1 MRNAGTQLRPMSAA
15 LIPPKGI
22 VFGAIDPA
30 MHADGDKSHKKKPS
44 IMPGRVRATFY
55 QLRVLP
61 LGVVKKKYPKRRKA
75 SISPHRQ
82 NPAGS
87 GCYGRFPGGEC
98 GAFGEEAGIVAGKSQ
113 QKQLP
118 ETFRT
123 GNGASLSPGAT
134 PRQIHP
140 DPHGGRPRT
149 FFPRQSVSGIPLP
162 AIIPNISSGHSVL
175 RGHPL
180 PRHLH
185 FQGGYTK
192 MLH

>member
-82 NPAGS
+82 PPRLRRQCPACRSRRAGAFPSRFRRAAVARS
-87 GCYGRFPGGEC
+87 GQARQCGLPEAARQGGES
-98 GAFGEEAGIVAGKSQ
+98 GRIRQGPDVTEGSQTVSAGLSGK
-113 QKQLP
+113 KQALLMESCSRSSCRKPSAPATALP
-118 ETFRT
+118 
-123 GNGASLSPGAT
+123 
-134 PRQIHP
+134 
-140 DPHGGRPRT
+140 
-149 FFPRQSVSGIPLP
+149 
-162 AIIPNISSGHSVL
+162 
-175 RGHPL
+175 
-180 PRHLH
+180 
-185 FQGGYTK
+185 
-192 MLH
+192 